1 MEGEK
6 LERSLQN
13 NPKYQG
19 NISCKDGYNKG
30 QEWYGPNRN
39 RRDLEEWKEYTGE
52 LNKKDLNDVNNTM
65 VWSLT

>member
-30 QEWYGPNRN
+30 QEWHGHK
-39 RRDLEEWKEYTGE
+39 RRDEEEVARIDRRIIQKRF
-52 LNKKDLNDVNNTM
+52 
-65 VWSLT
+65 